1 MSIGIQAGQAT
12 PYSSAQMMAPC
23 GMHQGQMSPQLQ
35 AALQTAVTAVMM
47 AAASLVKMAQQQ
59 SMGALQG
66 GASPFGAMPGLGGM
80 APFMPMGQP
89 GLPMPGLNMNFQPQ
103 QPALAPTHQLAPA
116 QGPQNAGRVQNQ
128 APQAANGAPKAGA
141 PSGVPGDPGT
151 VPQRNDK
158 PTDPSKSVDDYLNAN
173 NGLLKNM
180 GNQEG
185 MKDKLKARYGDWD
198 DPKRS
203 EAERKQSAY
212 NASRHVGVIKNMKDV
227 EGGDRGDVVKNGKM
241 EGCTKDGD
249 IRSGTEMAVLKD
261 SLQTDGKGQEH
272 NTNTLLSK
280 PNLPGTNNDR
290 DAKYVRK
297 NGTNRDT
304 SEVIGREIGQ
314 FFLKGIST
322 VFGGLASLV
331 SNTLGRIPGIGKLL
345 SAPAEALFG
354 TISNYSK
361 AGADIVGKDL
371 QGKDKK
377 EALDDAGRESAGGAA
392 GAFVGIVDP
401 TGALSGI
408 TDNAVQHAID
418 PNKVALD
425 PGKAALEGMDPTGG
439 LISGQVTK

>member
-1 MSIGIQAGQAT
+1 MSMCIHHGQVAPFAQPPMAGIGMQPNLASPQAKAAIESALVTLMTAAATLIKMLQDQQAQSMQAGCM
-12 PYSSAQMMAPC
+12 PFG
-23 GMHQGQMSPQLQ
+23 GMP
-35 AALQTAVTAVMM
+35 
-47 AAASLVKMAQQQ
+47 
-59 SMGALQG
+59 
-66 GASPFGAMPGLGGM
+66 ASPFGMPQMPGL
-80 APFMPMGQP
+80 
-89 GLPMPGLNMNFQPQ
+89 MPGMHFQPQ
-103 QPALAPTHQLAPA
+103 QLGPA
-116 QGPQNAGRVQNQ
+116 QHGVPAS
-128 APQAANGAPKAGA
+128 APQKTAGVQQPGSPAPSNGAPKAGA

-151 VPQRNDK
+151 VPQPNDK
-158 PTDPSKSVDDYLNAN
+158 PTDPSKTVDDYLNAN
-173 NGLLKNM
+173 NGVLRKL

-198 DPKRS
+198 DPNRS

-212 NASRHVGVIKNMKDV
+212 NAARHVGVIKNMKDV
-227 EGGDRGDVVKNGKM
+227 DGNSRGDVHTNGKM

-261 SLQTDGKGQEH
+261 SLKTDGKGQDH
-272 NTNTLLSK
+272 NTNELLGK
-280 PNLPGTNNDR
+280 GNLPGTNNAR

-304 SEVIGREIGQ
+304 IEVVGREIGQ
-314 FFLKGIST
+314 FFLNGVSK
-322 VFGGLASLV
+322 VFGALSSIIG
-331 SNTLGRIPGIGKLL
+331 NTLGRIPGIGKLL

-377 EALDDAGRESAGGAA
+377 EALDTAGRESAGGAA

-408 TDNAVQHAID
+408 TDNAVQHAISPD
-418 PNKVALD
+418 KVAFD
-425 PGKAALEGMDPTGG
+425 PGKAALNGMDPTGG
-439 LISGQVTK
+439 LISGG

>member
-1 MSIGIQAGQAT
+1 MSMCIHHGQVAPFAQPPMAGIGMQPNLASPQAKAAIESALTVLMTAAAT
-12 PYSSAQMMAPC
+12 LIKMLQEQQSQSMQPG
-23 GMHQGQMSPQLQ
+23 GMPFGGMQMSP
-35 AALQTAVTAVMM
+35 
-47 AAASLVKMAQQQ
+47 
-59 SMGALQG
+59 
-66 GASPFGAMPGLGGM
+66 FGMPQMPAMPG
-80 APFMPMGQP
+80 
-89 GLPMPGLNMNFQPQ
+89 MNFQPQ
-103 QPALAPTHQLAPA
+103 QLRPTQQGLPA
-116 QGPQNAGRVQNQ
+116 N
-128 APQAANGAPKAGA
+128 APQSTAGVQQPTGSTPSNGAPKAGV

-158 PTDPSKSVDDYLNAN
+158 PTDPSKTVDDYLDAN
-173 NGLLKNM
+173 NGVLRKL

-212 NASRHVGVIKNMKDV
+212 NAARHVGVIKNMKDV
-227 EGGDRGDVVKNGKM
+227 DGNSRGDVHTNGKM

-261 SLQTDGKGQEH
+261 SLKTEGKGQDH
-272 NTNTLLSK
+272 NTNELLGK
-280 PNLPGTNNDR
+280 DKLPGTNNAR

-304 SEVIGREIGQ
+304 IEVVGREIGQ
-314 FFLKGIST
+314 FFLKGISK
-322 VFGGLASLV
+322 VFEVLSSIVG
-331 SNTLGRIPGIGKLL
+331 NTLGRIPGIGKLL

-371 QGKDKK
+371 QGNEKK
-377 EALDDAGRESAGGAA
+377 EALDTAGRESAGGAA

-408 TDNAVQHAID
+408 TDNAVQHAIAPD
-418 PNKVALD
+418 KVAFD
-425 PGKAALEGMDPTGG
+425 PGKAALNGMDPTGG
-439 LISGQVTK
+439 LITGT